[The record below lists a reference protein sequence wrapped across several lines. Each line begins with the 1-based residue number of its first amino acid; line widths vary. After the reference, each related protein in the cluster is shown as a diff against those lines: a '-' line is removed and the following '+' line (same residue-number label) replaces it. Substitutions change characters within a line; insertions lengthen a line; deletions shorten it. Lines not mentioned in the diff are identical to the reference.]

1 MKALYSLSAAA
12 LVVAV
17 TPASAATVIVSNVAG
32 VPTKTSWGTYPGE
45 NNAGSTAAVTG
56 TVAYNGNGSL
66 EMRGDRT
73 RTQLG
78 IQYNLGR
85 TDLGALADVSALTF
99 DWRIAADSTNPYN
112 ADYTPA
118 LRLLILD
125 GSTRKELIWEGAY
138 NGTYGNTSRD
148 TWYSTT
154 ADDKFY
160 ITGGN
165 ENDGKTVATW
175 ASQLT
180 GARVLGMSVGIGG
193 GLGKGYHA
201 FADNVTLTTRAGST
215 TYNFDL
221 KSTGAVPEPGTW
233 MMMML
238 GFGVV
243 GAACR
248 RRTRGRVALG

>member
-1 MKALYSLSAAA
+1 MKALYSLTAAA
-12 LVVAV
+12 LVVVAA
-17 TPASAATVIVSNVAG
+17 PASAATVIVSNVAG
-32 VPTKTSWGTYPGE
+32 LPSKTAWGTYPGE
-45 NNAGSTAAVTG
+45 NNAGSTAAVTS

-78 IQYNLGR
+78 IQFTLGR
-85 TDLGALADVSALTF
+85 TDIGALADVSALTF
-99 DWRIAADSTNPYN
+99 DWRVAADSTNPYN

-138 NGTYGNTSRD
+138 NGTYGKTTRD

-154 ADDKFY
+154 SADKFY

-165 ENDGKTVATW
+165 ENDGQMIASW

-180 GARVLGMSVGIGG
+180 GARVLGMSVGVGG

-201 FADNVTLTTRAGST
+201 FADNVTLTTSTGST

-221 KSTGAVPEPGTW
+221 KPTATVPEPGTW
-233 MMMML
+233 LMMML

-248 RRTRGRVALG
+248 RRTRVRVALG